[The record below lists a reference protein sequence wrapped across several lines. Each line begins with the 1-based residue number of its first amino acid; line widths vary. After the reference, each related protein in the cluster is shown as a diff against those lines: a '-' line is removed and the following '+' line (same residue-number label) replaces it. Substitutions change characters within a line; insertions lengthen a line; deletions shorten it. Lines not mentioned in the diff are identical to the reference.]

1 MSVVAII
8 CLSAIV
14 AAFALFAAVL
24 AWGDYQT
31 RNISHPA
38 RSEKR
43 APGGTAG
50 GLAAS
55 QEAAKEA
62 REPIHAA

>member
-1 MSVVAII
+1 MSVVAIL

-14 AAFALFAAVL
+14 GAFVLFAAVL

-31 RNISHPA
+31 RNITHPTGG
-38 RSEKR
+38 ENR
-43 APGGTAG
+43 APRRAVVGFTAPK
-50 GLAAS
+50 
-55 QEAAKEA
+55 EATKEA

>member
-14 AAFALFAAVL
+14 VAFVLFAAVL

-31 RNISHPA
+31 RHITHA
-38 RSEKR
+38 RKDSR
-43 APGGTAG
+43 LPSAMG
-50 GLAAS
+50 AATS
-55 QEAAKEA
+55 QETAKEA